1 MENPG
6 RKKVLVVDDSA
17 TMRMF
22 LTMTVKKTLGVSVS
36 EAVNGADALAK
47 LQSSDFDLV
56 LTDMVMPEMDGVKLI
71 EHIRASLSKTMPIV
85 MVTTKGEE
93 KDRDNGL
100 SHGANSYITKPV
112 NAHELK
118 ETIFKL
124 LKG

>member
-6 RKKVLVVDDSA
+6 RKKVLIVDDSA

-47 LQSSDFDLV
+47 LQGSDFDLV
-56 LTDMVMPEMDGVKLI
+56 LTDMVMPEMDGVQLI

-100 SHGANSYITKPV
+100 SRGANSYITKPV

-118 ETIFKL
+118 ETILKL

>member
-1 MENPG
+1 METPG
-6 RKKVLVVDDSA
+6 KKKVLVVDDSA

-22 LTMTVKKTLGVSVS
+22 LAMTVKKTLGVSVS

-47 LQSSDFDLV
+47 LQCSDFDLV
-56 LTDMVMPEMDGVKLI
+56 LTDMVMPKMDGVQLI
-71 EHIRASLSKTMPIV
+71 EHIRASLNKTMPIV

-100 SHGANSYITKPV
+100 SSGANSYITKPV
-112 NAHELK
+112 NVHELK
-118 ETIFKL
+118 EIILKL